1 MKRNIQR
8 TSLMFISLLALL
20 ASLAPAAHA
29 AYCSTATVAGSWGFT
44 LTGTILLPTGAVPAA
59 AVGRLTADIYGNVT
73 GTEARNVAG
82 GYGDETIIGSWKINP
97 DCTGSAAADFYD
109 ESGNKVRTSV
119 LTIVFDNNAKE
130 VRMLQKSL
138 TLPNGTELPVVITV
152 EAGKQ

>member
-1 MKRNIQR
+1 MNRKGMLI
-8 TSLMFISLLALL
+8 TLTILLLTARLSF
-20 ASLAPAAHA
+20 AEGPQ
-29 AYCSTATVAGSWGFT
+29 CSTRSVAGDWGFT

-73 GTEARNVAG
+73 GTEARNVGG
-82 GYGDETIIGSWKINP
+82 GYGDETITGSWKVNR

-119 LTIVFDNNAKE
+119 LTIVFDDNSRQ
-130 VRMLQKSL
+130 VRMVQKSL